1 MKPEERLAVCGLVN
15 LLLTHRYTQA
25 SRCMCVVY
33 LCIRSTTLE
42 HVTTSRVLEIP
53 VKRAVK

>member
-1 MKPEERLAVCGLVN
+1 MKPEERLAVCGPVN

-33 LCIRSTTLE
+33 LCKKYN
-42 HVTTSRVLEIP
+42 SRTRYELRLVEYL
-53 VKRAVK
+53 RYR